1 MQVRTLAESI
11 QTLGLGTW
19 RLKGRVSGPF
29 ELLAAVLEGTW
40 RQCYELG
47 LALHPLPEVGSCAL
61 LPWCNSAGASAFFCL
76 LCIASHLGRLALCT

>member
-1 MQVRTLAESI
+1 MQVRSLAESI

-29 ELLAAVLEGTW
+29 EMLAAVLEGTW

-47 LALHPLPEVGSCAL
+47 LALHPLPEVRCCAPL
-61 LPWCNSAGASAFFCL
+61 LQCY
-76 LCIASHLGRLALCT
+76 LC